1 MASVSRNKRSVRFRG
16 LLGPPGADGG
26 ERGFT
31 VVELGVTIAII
42 GVMLFAAIISYWS
55 ATRRT
60 EVMGAAEQIKQELRK
75 VYSMADSG
83 EKTSGSRNRYRIT
96 FNNNGESPPNAYKVE
111 KGTSADGGSTW
122 SWATVPPQKGSSTR
136 IVSNDWVQPATHS
149 DCQMIY
155 STKTI
160 TFISR
165 GSIVEVDPPMGGT
178 VTVGSVSQGKNI
190 VITVNSAGGLESTQ

>member
-1 MASVSRNKRSVRFRG
+1 MASASRRKRRG
-16 LLGPPGADGG
+16 GLRRAFGPCGVAAG

-42 GVMLFAAIISYWS
+42 GVMLFAALVSYWS

-60 EVMGAAEQIKQELRK
+60 EVMGAAEQVKQELRK
-75 VYSMADSG
+75 VYSMSDSG
-83 EKTSGSRNRYRIT
+83 EKTSGTRNRYRIT

-111 KGTSADGGSTW
+111 KGTSGDGGATW
-122 SWATVPPQKGSSTR
+122 SWAVVPPEKGSSTK
-136 IVSNDWVQPATHS
+136 IVSGDWVQPASQS
-149 DCQMIY
+149 DCQLTY
-155 STKTI
+155 SAKTI
-160 TFISR
+160 TFVSR
-165 GSIVEVDPPMGGT
+165 GSIVEVNPPMGGT